1 MSWKSKWRFVNDK
14 FEAFL
19 GTKPTFSHLKGKLF
33 HVWGGNHRL
42 EAWLLHI
49 SQVHPNDETWH
60 VCPTTWVVNAK
71 TRNKMRLKT
80 LMDSVNM

>member
-1 MSWKSKWRFVNDK
+1 MSWNFTWRSVNDK

-19 GTKPTFSHLKGKLF
+19 DTKPTLSHLKGKIF
-33 HVWGGNHRL
+33 HVWDGNHRL
-42 EAWLLHI
+42 EAWLPYI
-49 SQVHPNDETWH
+49 SQLDDETWH

-71 TRNKMRLKT
+71 IRNRGYIKT